1 MLTLIKWIIVLL
13 FAGFGLLIM
22 MWAFQNAWLS
32 ATPVTD
38 PEIYKTR
45 AILLFPTS
53 IIILA
58 LSMILYFVWPK

>member
-1 MLTLIKWIIVLL
+1 MIVTTIKWIVVLI
-13 FAGFGLLIM
+13 FAGFGFLIM
-22 MWAFQNAWLS
+22 MWAFQNALLS

-45 AILLFPTS
+45 AYFLFPMS

-58 LSMILYFVWPK
+58 LSVILYLV